1 MVIRA
6 RNLGIPFIGETGQW
20 NAITDVAGVAVGHVT
35 LIKGEGELIRGKGP
49 IRTGVSAILPRGK
62 TFGPCFGAWY
72 ALNGNGELTGTTW
85 IEESGFIET
94 PIMLTN
100 THSVGVV
107 HDAMVKW
114 QLQNNFYAS
123 LSAGDFWSLPVVGET
138 YDGVLND
145 INGFHVTTEHAHQAL
160 NIARSGPVE
169 EGSVGGGTGMITH
182 DFKGG
187 VGTSSRRIIMDG
199 GLQYTVGVYVQAN
212 YGKREHLT
220 IAGVPV
226 GRELVDQMPEYYKH
240 TRQET
245 GSIIVIVATD
255 APLLPHQLK
264 RLAARVPIG
273 LSKVGG
279 HGANS
284 SGDIFLAFST
294 ANQNAFSRTGSEQ
307 VIMLSNDLI
316 NGLFDGVVFATEEA
330 IINAMIAADTMTG
343 INDETV
349 YRLPHQELQAIL
361 KKYNRLRIN
370 YL

>member
-6 RNLGIPFIGETGQW
+6 RDLGVPFKGETGQW
-20 NAITDVAGVAVGHVT
+20 NAITDVDGVAVGHVT
-35 LIKGEGELIRGKGP
+35 LIKGEGTLVRGQGP

-62 TFGPCFGAWY
+62 AFGPCFCGWY

-100 THSVGVV
+100 THSLGVV
-107 HDAMVKW
+107 HDAMIKW
-114 QLQNNFYAS
+114 QLKNNFYSS
-123 LSAGDFWSLPVVGET
+123 LKAGDFWSLPVVGET

-160 NIARSGPVE
+160 DKACSGLVT

-187 VGTSSRRIIMDG
+187 VGTSSRRTTLSDG
-199 GLQYTVGVYVQAN
+199 SQYTVGVYVQSN

-226 GRELVDQMPEYYKH
+226 GAELVDQMPSYNHESVLD
-240 TRQET
+240 ET

-279 HGANS
+279 HGSNS

-294 ANQNAFSRTGSEQ
+294 ANKNAFNRTGNEQ
-307 VIMLSNDLI
+307 VTMLPNDLM
-316 NGLFDGVVFATEEA
+316 NKLFDGVVFATEEA
-330 IINAMIAADTMTG
+330 IINAMVAADTMIG

-349 YRLPHQELQAIL
+349 YRLPHQELQSVL
-361 KKYNRLRIN
+361 KKYKRLEI
-370 YL
+370 